1 MNEPAIFPLIPYLL
15 LLTGTV
21 SAINIY
27 IGFEYNRKELFG
39 KVINAFSIFV
49 FFHAFYVFY
58 LENFCIHE
66 RWLDRMMPFI
76 FVYGPFLYFALRAM
90 KGKTISTVRVLIHLI
105 PFAIFFV
112 IFIHSAIYGW
122 HKDLHIFKPVMR
134 ISSLFSVCSLLGYTF
149 TGIFSN
155 GSNAILH
162 MKRKRNIVLVGG
174 IMMLFVSMF
183 FIAVSIS
190 IAKHGAAAQSSY
202 VFRTT
207 IYTFM
212 LIITVLILG
221 YLKNTF
227 LKVYRANG
235 ERSLD
240 DALDKDAEATPLYA
254 KSKLSDLQL
263 QEYTSR
269 LNDLMDAQKPYLD
282 PSLSLEN
289 LALQL
294 KIPAHHLTQ
303 TLNLQLQ
310 TNFTSFV
317 NKHRI
322 AYACHMLDNKS
333 GSRLT
338 IEQLAL
344 ASGFNSKISFN
355 RNFKLLVGLTPSE
368 YLQQVTST

>member
-1 MNEPAIFPLIPYLL
+1 MNEPTIFPLIPYLL
-15 LLTGTV
+15 LLTGTI

-27 IGFEYNRKELFG
+27 IGFEYNRKDLFG

-58 LENFCIHE
+58 LENFYIHQ

-105 PFAIFFV
+105 PFAIFFI

-122 HKDLHIFKPVMR
+122 HKDPHIFKPVMR
-134 ISSLFSVCSLLGYTF
+134 ISALCSVCSLLGYTF

-190 IAKHGAAAQSSY
+190 IAKHGTAAQSSY

-212 LIITVLILG
+212 LIISVLILG
-221 YLKNTF
+221 YLKNMF
-227 LKVYRANG
+227 LKVHRADG
-235 ERSLD
+235 ERPLEE
-240 DALDKDAEATPLYA
+240 ALDKDASPLYA
-254 KSKLSDLQL
+254 KSKLSDFQL
-263 QEYTSR
+263 QEYTSK

-282 PSLSLEN
+282 PALSLEN

-303 TLNLQLQ
+303 TFNLQLQ

-322 AYACHMLDNKS
+322 TYACHMLDNKS
-333 GSRLT
+333 GSKLT

-355 RNFKLLVGLTPSE
+355 RNFKLIVGLTPSE
-368 YLQQVTST
+368 YLQEVTST